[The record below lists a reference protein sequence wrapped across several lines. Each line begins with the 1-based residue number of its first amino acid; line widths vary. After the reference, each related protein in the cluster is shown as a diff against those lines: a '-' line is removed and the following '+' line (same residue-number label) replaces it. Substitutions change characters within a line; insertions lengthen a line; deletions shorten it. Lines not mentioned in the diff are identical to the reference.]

1 MDIRLQTI
9 WTLFVYMANYN
20 FWTTNYTQ
28 DLNKLTPSCVLMLKD
43 LHRKLAQYSRIRIVV
58 NQEKILRKLV
68 QWQNF
73 CELWPFL
80 HKKKR
85 SMQPSWAHS
94 PQPQIIWWLNWEMCT
109 TKRARFNMRLLAG
122 PTMLCSISTDGPTQ
136 HICAKIYL
144 QNKFLNQ

>member
-1 MDIRLQTI
+1 MNIRLQTI
-9 WTLFVYMANYN
+9 WSLFTWQIET
-20 FWTTNYTQ
+20 FGQQNYTQ
-28 DLNKLTPSCVLMLKD
+28 DLDKLTPSWILMLKD
-43 LHRKLAQYSRIRIVV
+43 LHHKLAQYSRASIVV
-58 NQEKILRKLV
+58 NHEKIQRELV

-73 CELWPFL
+73 CKHLFCT
-80 HKKKR
+80 KKR
-85 SMQPSWAHS
+85 SMQPSWAHW

-136 HICAKIYL
+136 HISAKIYL